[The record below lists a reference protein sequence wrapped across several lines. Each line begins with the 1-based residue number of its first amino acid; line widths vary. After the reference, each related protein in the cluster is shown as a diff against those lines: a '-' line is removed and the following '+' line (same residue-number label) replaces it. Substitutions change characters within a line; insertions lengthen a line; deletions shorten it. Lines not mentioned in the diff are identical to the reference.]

1 MRFVIPDLDDPM
13 AHPKSVRRAVA
24 QRRDAVFQEWRAHCD
39 ALRPTLSPDLVWL
52 LEFSL
57 DDALPRFLKIDQ
69 VNKTLTLGL
78 LVGDLQRG
86 YFETSLHYQG
96 ITLSPMET
104 QILCL
109 LVSDDNNEVAWGE
122 LDRAPSGTFTHCL
135 RWRTRVETG
144 RVPDVVTYFLDVDT
158 IVRFTDFS
166 LELKP
171 REDRTLRPHKERIR
185 IAPDPNFIEGLC

>member
-39 ALRPTLSPDLVWL
+39 ALRPTLPPDLVWL

-57 DDALPRFLKIDQ
+57 DDALPRFLQIDH
-69 VNKTLTLGL
+69 VNQTLTLGL

-86 YFETSLHYQG
+86 YFEASLHYQG
-96 ITLSPMET
+96 ITLSPVET

-109 LVSDDNNEVAWGE
+109 MVSDNNNEVAWGE
-122 LDRAPSGTFTHCL
+122 LDRQPLGTFTHSL
-135 RWRTRVETG
+135 RWRTRIET
-144 RVPDVVTYFLDVDT
+144 RCVPGVATHFLDVDT
-158 IVRFTDFS
+158 TVHFTDFS
-166 LELKP
+166 LRLTP
-171 REDRTLRPHKERIR
+171 RKDRTLRPHKERIR
-185 IAPDPNFIEGLC
+185 IVPDPNFIEGLC